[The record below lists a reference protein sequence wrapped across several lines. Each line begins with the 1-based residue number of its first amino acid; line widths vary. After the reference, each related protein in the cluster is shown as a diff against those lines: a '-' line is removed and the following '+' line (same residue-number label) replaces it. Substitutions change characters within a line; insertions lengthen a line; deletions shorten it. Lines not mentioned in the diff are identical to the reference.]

1 MSIVVV
7 SLVVVEMGVVVVV
20 AAIVEPDN
28 SEAMTCD
35 ANKQTNKQTNKNIK
49 ERRTME
55 S

>member
-7 SLVVVEMGVVVVV
+7 SLVVVEMGVVV
-20 AAIVEPDN
+20 AAIEEPDN